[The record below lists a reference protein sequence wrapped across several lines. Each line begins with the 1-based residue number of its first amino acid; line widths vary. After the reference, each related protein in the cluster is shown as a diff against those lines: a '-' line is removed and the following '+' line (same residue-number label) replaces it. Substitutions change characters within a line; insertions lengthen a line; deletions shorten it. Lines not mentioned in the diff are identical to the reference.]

1 MAGYEA
7 ALDLWQ
13 ISGVQKATARL
24 IEGLELGAVPAG
36 KQGGGW
42 LGGGSGG
49 PAFNLHFLT
58 VIPYFKVTE
67 VRACAFCAIRRA
79 VPPRCSR
86 CQPACRRIC
95 RNASC
100 ALRISL
106 AATFCLPNTNSF
118 PSSSPLSSP
127 LTPPDLPA

>member
-36 KQGGGW
+36 RQGGGW

-67 VRACAFCAIRRA
+67 VRAYTSS
-79 VPPRCSR
+79 VPSFIPY
-86 CQPACRRIC
+86 
-95 RNASC
+95 C
-100 ALRISL
+100 ALHRL
-106 AATFCLPNTNSF
+106 HCFWRCLP
-118 PSSSPLSSP
+118 
-127 LTPPDLPA
+127 PPAEPCRYALNKLRPAACPAGL